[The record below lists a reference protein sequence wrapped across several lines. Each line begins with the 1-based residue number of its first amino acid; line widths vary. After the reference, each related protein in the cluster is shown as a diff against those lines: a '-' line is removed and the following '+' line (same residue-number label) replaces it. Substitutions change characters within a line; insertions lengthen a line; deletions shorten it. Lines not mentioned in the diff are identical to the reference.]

1 MPFFNKQG
9 WDRRAGLHHVL
20 NIISIFLEQLAI
32 SKISNLNMQPYL
44 TFWDQKIY
52 LYGQVMLF
60 IAEDNTVNFTV
71 GTLS

>member
-1 MPFFNKQG
+1 MFWTLEGF
-9 WDRRAGLHHVL
+9 
-20 NIISIFLEQLAI
+20 FLEQLAI
-32 SKISNLNMQPYL
+32 SKISHLNMQPYL

-52 LYGQVMLF
+52 LYGHVMLF

>member
-1 MPFFNKQG
+1 MCLFLINKDG
-9 WDRRAGLHHVL
+9 IEGSASCFEHYKF
-20 NIISIFLEQLAI
+20 FLEQLAI
-32 SKISNLNMQPYL
+32 SKISKLNMQPYL

>member
-1 MPFFNKQG
+1 
-9 WDRRAGLHHVL
+9 
-20 NIISIFLEQLAI
+20 
-32 SKISNLNMQPYL
+32 MQPYL